1 MNRVLLLNIVLF
13 VCSSLFGQQVP
24 LNNHYMLNSFVF
36 NPADAGAEKNVNAY
50 LIRNQRFG
58 SFNSS
63 TVNNYLTVDGSF
75 MKDKGGLGFQ
85 LAHQTHG
92 IQQQISSSLSY
103 SYSIQLVKDHFLRLG
118 ISAGLLDNRINKE
131 AINVLQNDD
140 PYLLSM
146 RSNVSTFDLSAGV
159 SYYYKNLK
167 IGIAVPQVI
176 GNKAGI
182 DKSNSR
188 GYYRLSRHFMGM
200 AQMNFKLGEKFN
212 TTPNVLVRYVPG
224 APLQYDGTLQFD
236 YMKKIWLSGTYKSNY
251 AIQINLGVQVAKQ
264 FKIGYSYEY
273 IIGSINK
280 YSTAVHHEMLIGF
293 TFPSKHET
301 KIVEV
306 KADPAPHDDSKEKEL
321 QDQLNKLLAEKKRLE
336 DEVEK
341 AKQDSEELAIKVE
354 KAENETKELELKV
367 QEHKEEKQPIV
378 QKEDPIENKEDI
390 PLAKGYNFI
399 ELDLVDS
406 PDGFYVITGVYSS
419 LDNANKVLESLRGEY
434 PETYLV
440 INQRNNYYY
449 VVIEYSLNQEKA
461 KSTYNKYKQATNKDI
476 WILNYK
482 KIK

>member
-1 MNRVLLLNIVLF
+1 MLGYSTF
-13 VCSSLFGQQVP
+13 SQQVP

-36 NPADAGAEKNVNAY
+36 NPADAGVEKNVNAY

-58 SFNSS
+58 SFQGA

-75 MKDKGGLGFQ
+75 MKDKAGLGFQ

-103 SYSIQLVKDHFLRLG
+103 SYSIQLMKDHYLRLG
-118 ISAGLLDNRINKE
+118 ISAGLLDNRIDKD
-131 AINVLQNDD
+131 AINVMQNDD

-146 RSNVSTFDLSAGV
+146 RSSVSTFDLNAGI

-167 IGIAVPQVI
+167 IGIAVPQII
-176 GNKAGI
+176 GNKAGF

-224 APLQYDGTLQFD
+224 APFQYDGTLQFD
-236 YMKKIWLSGTYKSNY
+236 YMKKIWISGTYKSAY
-251 AIQINLGVQVAKQ
+251 AVQVNLGFQVAKQ

-306 KADPAPHDDSKEKEL
+306 KADPTPHDDSREKEL
-321 QDQLNKLLAEKKRLE
+321 QELLNKALAEKQALE
-336 DEVEK
+336 REVEI
-341 AKQDSEELAIKVE
+341 AQ
-354 KAENETKELELKV
+354 NETKELEEKIEETKIEPV
-367 QEHKEEKQPIV
+367 KEPEPVKEE
-378 QKEDPIENKEDI
+378 IENKDDI
-390 PLAKGYNFI
+390 PLAKGYKFI

-406 PDGFYVITGVYSS
+406 PDGYYVITGVYGS
-419 LDNANKVLESLRGEY
+419 LDNANRVVASLKDEY
-434 PETYLV
+434 PSTYLV
-440 INQRNNYYY
+440 INQKNSYYY
-449 VVIEYSLNQEKA
+449 VVIEYTLNQDQA
-461 KSTYNKYKQATNKDI
+461 KSVYNKYKQATNQDI
-476 WILNYK
+476 WILNYRQFK
-482 KIK
+482 

>member
-1 MNRVLLLNIVLF
+1 MNKLIALHIILL
-13 VCSSLFGQQVP
+13 SSLATFSQQVP
-24 LNNHYMLNSFVF
+24 LNNHYILNSFVF
-36 NPADAGAEKNVNAY
+36 NPADAGSEKATNAY

-58 SFNSS
+58 SFQGA

-75 MKDKGGLGFQ
+75 MKDKAGLGFQ

-92 IQQQISSSLSY
+92 IQQQISSALSY
-103 SYSIQLVKDHFLRLG
+103 SYSIQLVKDHYLRLG
-118 ISAGLLDNRINKE
+118 ISAGLLDNRIDKS
-131 AINVLQNDD
+131 AINVMQNDD
-140 PYLLSM
+140 PYLMSM
-146 RSNVSTFDLSAGV
+146 RSNVSSFDLNAGL

-167 IGIAVPQVI
+167 IGVAVPQVI
-176 GNKAGI
+176 GNKASY
-182 DKSNSR
+182 DKDNSR

-200 AQMNFKLGEKFN
+200 AQMTFKLGNKFN

-251 AIQINLGVQVAKQ
+251 AAQFNVGFQVAKH

-273 IIGSINK
+273 IIGSINQ

-293 TFPSKHET
+293 TFPSKQET

-306 KADPAPHDDSKEKEL
+306 KSDPVPHDNSRELELQELLNKALAEKLALEKEKEETEREL
-321 QDQLNKLLAEKKRLE
+321 Q
-336 DEVEK
+336 
-341 AKQDSEELAIKVE
+341 EL
-354 KAENETKELELKV
+354 T
-367 QEHKEEKQPIV
+367 EHKEEPVVEVEK
-378 QKEDPIENKEDI
+378 KEPEINEKKDDI

-406 PDGFYVITGVYSS
+406 PDGYYVITGVYSS
-419 LDNANKVLESLRGEY
+419 LENANKVVESLKNDY
-434 PETYLV
+434 PNTYLV

-449 VVIEYSLNQEKA
+449 VVITYSLDQQVA
-461 KSTYNKYKQATNKDI
+461 KTTYNKYKQATNNDI